1 MVKRVKASWKPRII
15 SRVTFAIFQD
25 RGTKFPNQGC
35 YRGRGGGESKRGELM
50 KHGRKIEFAG
60 IHAQ

>member
-35 YRGRGGGESKRGELM
+35 YRGRGGGGEEQKRRANETW
-50 KHGRKIEFAG
+50 
-60 IHAQ
+60 